1 MRFLA
6 PAPLCPQ
13 VRGFLEQGHNRFERP
28 LLHGH
33 WDSEMYADMPDGS
46 TVRMAAICIPCAL
59 QPFAMLASKQGRA
72 ALAVSARRRCEAGGQ
87 ACNHHACLAMSRGPL
102 VWSRASHHHPRPRP
116 PQVLLWRKNP
126 PPPEPTR
133 YNLTAFRCGGVVG
146 SVLPCVLGWVLH
158 RFTRS

>member
-46 TVRMAAICIPCAL
+46 TVSGAGQR
-59 QPFAMLASKQGRA
+59 FAVGWSCTRA
-72 ALAVSARRRCEAGGQ
+72 
-87 ACNHHACLAMSRGPL
+87 
-102 VWSRASHHHPRPRP
+102 
-116 PQVLLWRKNP
+116 
-126 PPPEPTR
+126 
-133 YNLTAFRCGGVVG
+133 
-146 SVLPCVLGWVLH
+146 
-158 RFTRS
+158 